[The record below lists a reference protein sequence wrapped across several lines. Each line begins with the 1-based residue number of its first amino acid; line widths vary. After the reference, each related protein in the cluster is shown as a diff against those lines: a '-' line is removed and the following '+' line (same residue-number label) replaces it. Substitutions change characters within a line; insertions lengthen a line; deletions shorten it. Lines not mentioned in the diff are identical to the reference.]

1 MPRLLRL
8 VVDANVIVSAF
19 LKDSLTRRI
28 LIDEQINLITPD
40 HGFIETRRVLHRPK
54 MLKRIGL
61 ESAVFEELW
70 SSLTRHIQT
79 SPESEYQK
87 NLQEAIQLAVHPED
101 APYIAL
107 AIKFQCPIWTNDP
120 DFQIHAVKKS
130 LQIYKTH
137 ELRKKLQF

>member
-1 MPRLLRL
+1 MLRLLRL
-8 VVDANVIVSAF
+8 VVDANVLVSAF

-28 LIDEQINLITPD
+28 LLDERLNLITPE
-40 HGFIETRRVLHRPK
+40 HGFIETRRVLQRPK

-61 ESAVFEELW
+61 EPAVFEELW
-70 SSLTRHIQT
+70 AFLTSRIQT
-79 SPESEYQK
+79 FPETDYQK
-87 NLQEAIQLAVHPED
+87 SLGESIHLAVHPED

-137 ELRKKLQF
+137 ELREKLQL